1 MNGNAAPG
9 ASASRAIL
17 RGAGE
22 PAMTKAQQKTGLRGR
37 VAAVTRAGLQA
48 LRDQLA
54 RPASA
59 PELTPGGASESLVH
73 ADIDAAKRAALA
85 RGERRLRD
93 ASAMSHRD
101 HRLAALKGSSRADLN
116 QAVQRRERIAREA
129 AHGKDHRP
137 VRSTQPERTR

>member
-1 MNGNAAPG
+1 
-9 ASASRAIL
+9 
-17 RGAGE
+17 
-22 PAMTKAQQKTGLRGR
+22 MTKAQKTAGLRAR
-37 VAAVTRAGLQA
+37 IAAVTRAGLEA

-59 PELTPGGASESLVH
+59 PELTPGGASESFVH

-93 ASAMSHRD
+93 ASAMAHRD

-116 QAVQRRERIAREA
+116 KAVQRRERLARESVSRS
-129 AHGKDHRP
+129 DHRP
-137 VRSTQPERTR
+137 ARNTQPERTR